1 VRKEFKYREA
11 GKNKSLIRNRFRGR
25 TSCVVVAAA
34 REAGS
39 RTTRQAEGSGYDV
52 AARKFGR
59 LTGGPSVTSI
69 TLACDLVVKNEP
81 ERFIACVRSVTYLC
95 DFLRNLT
102 TVTAGECPTGRS
114 TGSD

>member
-69 TLACDLVVKNEP
+69 TLACDLAVKNEP
-81 ERFIACVRSVTYLC
+81 ERFIACVRPVTFLC
-95 DFLRNLT
+95 DLLAEFDHPH
-102 TVTAGECPTGRS
+102 CGRMPNRAFHR
-114 TGSD
+114 